1 MEVLITGASSGIGKA
16 IALKFLKEKHE
27 VHGIDI
33 LPSSIVDKNYK
44 HYICDVKDKNNL
56 PKIDNVEILINNAGV
71 QDNDENSIDVN
82 LKGLINTTFRYGYQK
97 NIKSIVNIAS
107 ASATT
112 GSEFPYYAAS
122 KGGVLSFTKN
132 TAMEIAKYR

>member
-44 HYICDVKDKNNL
+44 HYICDIINCL
-56 PKIDNVEILINNAGV
+56 ILR
-71 QDNDENSIDVN
+71 SIRERRSPCRKKTKKCFQSY
-82 LKGLINTTFRYGYQK
+82 LRIFTTSDGQ
-97 NIKSIVNIAS
+97 S
-107 ASATT
+107 
-112 GSEFPYYAAS
+112 
-122 KGGVLSFTKN
+122 
-132 TAMEIAKYR
+132 